1 MRTTIII
8 WLMLILTCS
17 VGSAQ
22 AVQVWIDPVH
32 LEIPEGADFTVSIMV
47 DPEGTE
53 VMGAQYNLN
62 FDNTLLSAV
71 GQTQGTF
78 LSQDGATT
86 MEIANRINNTLGR
99 VEYGEFRM
107 NTDHGVTGPDV
118 LASVTFQVIG
128 KDAVCE
134 LVPDNIVLSDPNATK
149 IPDVSVGTGS
159 VEIVSGI
166 CGDVTGDGV
175 VNTGDVILLANYV
188 GYYPGN
194 PNYALGDGQKRVG
207 DVTGNGVIDTG
218 DVILLANYVGY
229 PGYNL
234 NCS

>member
-1 MRTTIII
+1 MRITIII
-8 WLMLILTCS
+8 WVLLLLTCS
-17 VGSAQ
+17 AGSAQ
-22 AVQVWIDPVH
+22 AVQVCIDPVH
-32 LEIPEGADFTVSIMV
+32 LEVPKGADFTVSIMV

-86 MEIANRINNTLGR
+86 MEIANIINNTLGM

-107 NTDHGVTGPDV
+107 NTDHGVTGPGV
-118 LASVTFQVIG
+118 LASVTFHVIG
-128 KDAVCE
+128 KDGVCE
-134 LVPDNIVLSDPNATK
+134 LVPDDIVLSDPDALK
-149 IPDVSVGTGS
+149 IADVGVDAGS

-194 PNYALGDGQKRVG
+194 PNYALDDGQKRAG

-229 PGYNL
+229 PGYEL

>member
-8 WLMLILTCS
+8 GLVLLLICYA
-17 VGSAQ
+17 GSAQ
-22 AVQVWIDPVH
+22 AAQVWIDPVH
-32 LEIPEGADFTVSIMV
+32 SEIPEGANFTVSIMV

-71 GQTQGTF
+71 GQTRGTF
-78 LSQDGATT
+78 LSQDGTTT
-86 MEIANRINNTLGR
+86 MAIANIINNTLGR

-107 NTDHGVTGPDV
+107 NTDHGVTDPGV

-128 KDAVCE
+128 KDGVCE
-134 LVPDNIVLSDPNATK
+134 LVPDNIVLSDPDALQ
-149 IPDVSVGTGS
+149 IPDVDVGTGS

-194 PNYALGDGQKRVG
+194 LNYALDDGQKRAG

-229 PGYNL
+229 PGYEL